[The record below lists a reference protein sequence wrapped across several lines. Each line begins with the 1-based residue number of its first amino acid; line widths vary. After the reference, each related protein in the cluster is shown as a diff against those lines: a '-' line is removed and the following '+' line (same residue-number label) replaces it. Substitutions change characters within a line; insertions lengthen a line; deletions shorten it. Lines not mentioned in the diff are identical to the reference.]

1 MSTKTTFKR
10 IALVAVAALGL
21 GVLSVAP
28 SSAASTAATLTLDKA
43 TQTVVPGTV
52 ATVVATLGMTTTA
65 TTDTATVT
73 ATLGTPPTGSAKTAA
88 DITLA
93 VGTVTPAASTAA
105 VSSQVAT
112 LTAAGHTSSLTSS
125 SVPVTV
131 TFTPDSVGTYVIT
144 LTAVAQDGVSVART
158 FTITAPAL
166 VFTTGDGTPVAP
178 FNAGVGVAG
187 IANTVTLT
195 GYNVSVA
202 SRRALV
208 TVSGADAKILSIAA
222 VTTTVAANGLS
233 GTIAAAGTSTANAII
248 INTPTAGT
256 VTVSLFNE
264 TAASSGLFSA
274 TAAATVTITVNAK
287 AQNNAYASNTVWAEN
302 GSVTDNALITAATTD
317 VFITDATQ
325 YLATAS
331 STAKAT
337 FLVNQYDGLGALLSG
352 TTAGVTITT
361 TIGAVGT
368 AAGTPIGAY
377 AGVAALSANQQ
388 KLYLYS
394 DGRSGS
400 GVVTIAVGGVTAAT
414 FNVTFYSTT
423 IASLTLTPYRPVIA
437 ANVGTVTF
445 SSDGVTGTND
455 AGDYARS
462 SAQFVLVAKDA
473 NGIANT
479 GTAPAVTVSSS
490 NPLVGTAALGSYSV
504 ALGGWLITG
513 TPVATSGTTTIT
525 VANATGTITATG
537 TMTVGS
543 TSIASI
549 TMTTDA
555 TDYAPGDKV
564 TVTLTAKDAAGNAI
578 ADGTYYNLLTKAVTS
593 SQGLLS
599 YPWDFVKSATTGL
612 YTADAGDVAFS
623 GGKATAS
630 FFAPQANFTLTATL
644 SASGRL
650 AYAIQETSLTATAT
664 VTNPST
670 VAASAAAD
678 AAAEATDAAN
688 AATDAANAAAEAAD
702 AATAAAQDAAD
713 AVAALSTQV
722 SEMVNAL
729 KKQITALTNLVIKIQ
744 KKVRA

>member
-10 IALVAVAALGL
+10 VALVAVAALGL

-28 SSAASTAATLTLDKA
+28 SSAASTAATLTLSRA
-43 TQTVVPGTV
+43 TQTVVPGTE
-52 ATVVATLGMTTTA
+52 ASVVATLGMTSDTVG
-65 TTDTATVT
+65 DTATVT
-73 ATLGTPPTGSAKTAA
+73 ATLGTPPTGSGKAA
-88 DITLA
+88 TDITLSVA
-93 VGTVTPAASTAA
+93 GATVTKGTAA
-105 VSSQVAT
+105 VSGQVAE
-112 LTAAGHTSSLTSS
+112 LTSNATGAA

-131 TFTPDSVGTYVIT
+131 TFTPNSVGTYVIT
-144 LTAVAQDGVSVART
+144 LTAVAMDGVSVART

-202 SRRALV
+202 NRRALV
-208 TVSGADAKILSIAA
+208 TVSGADAKIVSIAA
-222 VTTTVAANGLS
+222 ATTAVAANGLS
-233 GTIAAAGTSTANAII
+233 GTIAAASSSTANAVV

-264 TAASSGLFSA
+264 TAASSGLFSS

-317 VFITDATQ
+317 VFVTDATQ

-331 STAKAT
+331 STAKAS
-337 FLVNQYDGLGALLSG
+337 FLVTQRDALGAVLTDGVAS
-352 TTAGVTITT
+352 GVTITT

-368 AAGTPIGAY
+368 AAGAPIGAY
-377 AGVAALSANQQ
+377 AAIASLTESEQ

-394 DGRSGS
+394 DGRSGA

-437 ANVGTVTF
+437 ANVGTATF
-445 SSDGVTGTND
+445 SSDGITGTND

-490 NPLVGTAALGSYSV
+490 NPLVGTAALGSYNV
-504 ALGGWLITG
+504 LLGGWLITG
-513 TPVATSGTTTIT
+513 TPVGTSGTTTIT

-578 ADGTYYNLLTKAVTS
+578 ADGTYYNTLTKAVTS

-599 YPWDFVKSATTGL
+599 YPWDFVKSAVTGL

-722 SEMVNAL
+722 TELVSAL
-729 KKQITALTNLVIKIQ
+729 RKQITSLTNLVIKIQ